1 MDLCI
6 LTVTSSQIII
16 VLGILTDCVLAPEV
30 KGLENG
36 WHMGSH
42 KFLNATKKQIAVS
55 YDQFSELAAQT
66 FHSTRL
72 YVLFIFIH
80 FK

>member
-1 MDLCI
+1 M
-6 LTVTSSQIII
+6 
-16 VLGILTDCVLAPEV
+16 
-30 KGLENG
+30 
-36 WHMGSH
+36 
-42 KFLNATKKQIAVS
+42 S

-66 FHSTRL
+66 FQSTGV

>member
-1 MDLCI
+1 MIASQFSCFAFMDLCI

-36 WHMGSH
+36 
-42 KFLNATKKQIAVS
+42 
-55 YDQFSELAAQT
+55 
-66 FHSTRL
+66 
-72 YVLFIFIH
+72 
-80 FK
+80 

>member
-1 MDLCI
+1 
-6 LTVTSSQIII
+6 
-16 VLGILTDCVLAPEV
+16 
-30 KGLENG
+30 
-36 WHMGSH
+36 MGSH